1 MRFIVIDG
9 LDGVGKDT
17 HAQMIRQKYL
27 KQDENVILRSHPEID
42 NYYGRTAKKAL
53 LGRGKFNKIKASL
66 FYAFDVIRSVRLYY
80 KKADT
85 IIFVRY
91 LFGVAYLPLPI
102 AKIFY
107 WFFSLV
113 LPTSNYMFFLDVS
126 PEESLRRLSLRED
139 QEMFENL
146 EDLIKVREK
155 ALELTTDQW
164 HIINTQGTVEEVHQE
179 ICSILEENESLSI

>member
-17 HAQMIRQKYL
+17 HAQMIQQKYL

-102 AKIFY
+102 AKMFY

-179 ICSILEENESLSI
+179 ICSILEYNESLSI

>member
-1 MRFIVIDG
+1 MVRFIVIDG

-17 HAQMIRQKYL
+17 HAQMIRRKHL
-27 KQDENVILRSHPEID
+27 KQGENVILRSHPEND
-42 NYYGRTAKKAL
+42 NFYGRTAKKAL
-53 LGRGKFNKIKASL
+53 LGRGKFNKMKASL

-80 KKADT
+80 KKAD
-85 IIFVRY
+85 IVIFVRY
-91 LFGVAYLPLPI
+91 LFGVAYLPLPL
-102 AKIFY
+102 AKVFY

-113 LPTSNYMFFLDVS
+113 LPTSKYMFFLDVS

-155 ALELTTDQW
+155 ALELATHQW
-164 HIINTQGTVEEVHQE
+164 HIINTQSTVEEVHQE
-179 ICSILEENESLSI
+179 ICSILEEK